1 MTATK
6 DIQQAFKERL
16 DYDELMNCMRCGF
29 CLPSC
34 PTYGQTKIFCF
45 GYFPLRYCSLFIQA
59 FEKQKACTV

>member
-29 CLPSC
+29 AC
-34 PTYGQTKIFCF
+34 
-45 GYFPLRYCSLFIQA
+45 QA
-59 FEKQKACTV
+59 VRRMAKRINMKQRHRAEELL